1 MAAMQRMHLTLP
13 RPTRIIDAEVIAMN
27 CDCAESLAG
36 ALGGSTCDEAQISMT
51 PSAPIVSCPW
61 CGKRSVEPELADVA
75 AFVARAS
82 RH

>member
-1 MAAMQRMHLTLP
+1 MAAMQTMHLTLP
-13 RPTRIIDAEVIAMN
+13 RPARMIGPEVTAMN

-36 ALGGSTCDEAQISMT
+36 ALGGSMQLSMT

-75 AFVARAS
+75 AFFARAS
-82 RH
+82 RL